1 LPHGQHNLDG
11 GSSRLLGVGK
21 PALSELAVRGIV
33 HRGEKRGTYLLE
45 GSVSGYCRYLVPSL
59 YAPA

>member
-1 LPHGQHNLDG
+1 MGNTISMAALQ
-11 GSSRLLGVGK
+11 RLLGVGK

>member
-1 LPHGQHNLDG
+1 MGNTISTAALQ
-11 GSSRLLGVGK
+11 RLLGVGK

-45 GSVSGYCRYLVPSL
+45 GFVRRTQPHRP
-59 YAPA
+59 PANAHP